1 MTGAVRNQLW
11 PEIQSEDDEWLATDP
26 RVPWLIQFL
35 KKLKQQKVLLI
46 CRTAPVAM
54 ALELRLRLNE
64 GIRTALFHE
73 EMTLLER
80 DRAAAY
86 FAEPDYGAQ
95 ILLCSEIGSEGRNF
109 QFAHHLVIFDLP
121 ANPDVLEQRIGR
133 LDRIGQTETIKVHV
147 PYMMGTAQERLFQWH
162 HDGLNAI
169 AHISPTAQ
177 TVHQYHQ
184 QSLKECLQSA
194 DNEELFAALLTEAQ
208 QDRTNLEVELQQ
220 GRDYLLELN
229 SCRMEQAI
237 ELITAVADQDD
248 DSSQW

>member
-1 MTGAVRNQLW
+1 
-11 PEIQSEDDEWLATDP
+11 
-26 RVPWLIQFL
+26 
-35 KKLKQQKVLLI
+35 
-46 CRTAPVAM
+46 M

-147 PYMMGTAQERLFQWH
+147 PYMTGTAQERLFQWH
-162 HDGLNAI
+162 HNGLNAI
-169 AHISPTAQ
+169 AHISPLHKQCINIINKA
-177 TVHQYHQ
+177 
-184 QSLKECLQSA
+184 
-194 DNEELFAALLTEAQ
+194 
-208 QDRTNLEVELQQ
+208 
-220 GRDYLLELN
+220 
-229 SCRMEQAI
+229 
-237 ELITAVADQDD
+237 
-248 DSSQW
+248 

>member
-1 MTGAVRNQLW
+1 LPYCRGG
-11 PEIQSEDDEWLATDP
+11 DGF
-26 RVPWLIQFL
+26 RVTF
-35 KKLKQQKVLLI
+35 
-46 CRTAPVAM
+46 TF
-54 ALELRLRLNE
+54 NE

-147 PYMMGTAQERLFQWH
+147 PYMIGTAQERLFNWH
-162 HDGLNAI
+162 QLSLKCHCSYFTYRTNRAS
-169 AHISPTAQ
+169 ISSTKPQ
-177 TVHQYHQ
+177 TV
-184 QSLKECLQSA
+184 
-194 DNEELFAALLTEAQ
+194 LTSP
-208 QDRTNLEVELQQ
+208 RPNT
-220 GRDYLLELN
+220 
-229 SCRMEQAI
+229 
-237 ELITAVADQDD
+237 
-248 DSSQW
+248 